1 VTATVSRRSA
11 RDGEQGIS
19 IIESMISIA
28 ILMVVCGT
36 VMQGVLALTDTSR
49 MVSNRTDMHSG
60 VRNATELLTQ
70 EIGQAGRIALPGL
83 VTLTGAAPMGSTSL
97 VVTST
102 AVNPDTDTVATS
114 GMYVGQQLMIGVN
127 EYQETVVVSAVADTT
142 ITLTEAV
149 AFDHAVDEPVVVL
162 GGFAEG
168 VIPPADTGYVNGS
181 TESILKIFGDVHD
194 DGRMVY
200 VEYVCDVPNGRL
212 YRNSMAWDAG
222 AKAAPTV
229 EEILIDNIEENP
241 VNPDGT
247 ITPCFTYQTQTV
259 VGRVFVVDVAV
270 TLTIR
275 SQNRDKNT
283 GDFQRETKALLNV
296 SPRNVFNVWQ
306 SASLGMNERVQAIP
320 QQITDLLPD

>member
-1 VTATVSRRSA
+1 MTPAVSRPSIRH
-11 RDGEQGIS
+11 GEQGIS

-83 VTLTGAAPMGSTSL
+83 VTLTAAAPMGSTSL
-97 VVTST
+97 AVTST

-127 EYQETVVVSAVADTT
+127 ELQETVVVSAVADTT

-149 AFDHAVDEPVVVL
+149 AFDHGVDEPVVVL

-168 VIPPADTGYVNGS
+168 VIPPADSGYVNGS
-181 TESILKIFGDVHD
+181 TESILKIFGDIHD

-306 SASLGMNERVQAIP
+306 SASLGMNERVQGIP
-320 QQITDLLPD
+320 QQITDLLPE

>member
-1 VTATVSRRSA
+1 MTPAVSRPSIRH
-11 RDGEQGIS
+11 GEQGIS

-83 VTLTGAAPMGSTSL
+83 VTLTAASPMGSTSL
-97 VVTST
+97 AVTST

-127 EYQETVVVSAVADTT
+127 ELQETVVVSAVADTT

-168 VIPPADTGYVNGS
+168 VIPPADSGYVNGS
-181 TESILKIFGDVHD
+181 TESILKIFGDIHD

-306 SASLGMNERVQAIP
+306 SASLGMNERVQGIP
-320 QQITDLLPD
+320 QQITDLLPE